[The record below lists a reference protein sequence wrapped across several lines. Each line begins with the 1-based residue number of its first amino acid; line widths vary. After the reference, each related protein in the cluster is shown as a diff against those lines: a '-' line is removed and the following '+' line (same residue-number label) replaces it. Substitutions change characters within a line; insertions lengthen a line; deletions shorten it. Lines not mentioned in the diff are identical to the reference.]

1 VECEQ
6 GQYKK
11 VAISMLRG
19 TAIFEAASTLADQRA
34 SVEALDRRQLD
45 LWLLTQLGAESQ
57 L

>member
-11 VAISMLRG
+11 VAISMPRG
-19 TAIFEAASTLADQRA
+19 AAIFEAASPLADQRA

>member
-1 VECEQ
+1 MRARPVQKGSDQHAE
-6 GQYKK
+6 
-11 VAISMLRG
+11 RDRN
-19 TAIFEAASTLADQRA
+19 FEAASTLADQRA